1 MLGHDAVAQALVD
14 HGVDTVFGVL
24 GDGNLFIGENLQ
36 RQHEVNFVGA
46 THEAN
51 AVCMAEGWAK
61 ATGRLGVATVTH
73 GPGLTNTITALV
85 EGVKNE
91 TPMLLVAGDTPVE
104 NEQHL
109 QNLDQH
115 ALVVATG
122 AGFQPVRNVETI
134 AEDVSTAVRRAHAER
149 RPIVVNVPLNIEWDE
164 VDYEPRPALNSPPVR
179 LAPDPDQL
187 ESALGIIASSARPV
201 ILAGR
206 GAVLSGAREVLI
218 ELGDALGAP
227 LATSLLGTGFFS
239 DQPFNLGIHGTLSHE
254 VAGETLAMADC
265 LIVFGAS
272 LNSFTTDYQSLLAG
286 KRVVHVNLDPTH
298 IDRHATVAAGV
309 VGDATVVAEAMI
321 ALLKE
326 AEHQPSS
333 FRTADLEKKL
343 QEFDL
348 SDSYEDKSYD
358 GAGDPRTLTRQ
369 LDAGLPQDRQVVDDA
384 GRFMLAALTMS
395 VPNPR
400 DLVTSHGFGAI
411 GLGMSTAIG
420 AAVAHPTR
428 PTVLCIG
435 DGGYMMGGLTELS
448 TAVHLGLDLIVIV
461 YNDGSYGA
469 EHIQLVTKGMDPAAS
484 LHEWPDFCAVAESMG
499 CDTAKIAS
507 LDDIDAALEVV
518 KNRQPGRPVL
528 IEASTDPDVVSAIYG
543 HHR

>member
-36 RQHEVNFVGA
+36 RQHRVNLVGA

-91 TPMLLVAGDTPVE
+91 TPMLLVAGDTPIE

-187 ESALGIIASSARPV
+187 ESALGIIASSTRPV

-254 VAGETLAMADC
+254 IAGEALAMADC

-272 LNSFTTDYQSLLAG
+272 LNFFTTDYQSLLAG
-286 KRVVHVNLDPTH
+286 KRVVHVNLDPSH
-298 IDRHATVAAGV
+298 IDRHATVDAGV

-321 ALLKE
+321 ALLRE

-348 SDSYEDKSYD
+348 SNSYEDKSYD
-358 GAGDPRTLTRQ
+358 GAVDPRTLTRQ
-369 LDAGLPQDRQVVDDA
+369 LDAGLPQDRQVVVDA
-384 GRFMLAALTMS
+384 GRFMLDALTMS

-499 CDTAKIAS
+499 CDTAKITC

>member
-36 RQHEVNFVGA
+36 RQHRVILVGA

-91 TPMLLVAGDTPVE
+91 TPMLLVAGDTPIE

-187 ESALGIIASSARPV
+187 ESALGIIASSTRPV

-254 VAGETLAMADC
+254 IAGEALAMADC

-272 LNSFTTDYQSLLAG
+272 LNFFTTDYQSLLAG
-286 KRVVHVNLDPTH
+286 KRVVHVNLDP
-298 IDRHATVAAGV
+298 
-309 VGDATVVAEAMI
+309 
-321 ALLKE
+321 
-326 AEHQPSS
+326 S
-333 FRTADLEKKL
+333 
-343 QEFDL
+343 
-348 SDSYEDKSYD
+348 
-358 GAGDPRTLTRQ
+358 
-369 LDAGLPQDRQVVDDA
+369 
-384 GRFMLAALTMS
+384 
-395 VPNPR
+395 
-400 DLVTSHGFGAI
+400 
-411 GLGMSTAIG
+411 
-420 AAVAHPTR
+420 
-428 PTVLCIG
+428 
-435 DGGYMMGGLTELS
+435 
-448 TAVHLGLDLIVIV
+448 
-461 YNDGSYGA
+461 
-469 EHIQLVTKGMDPAAS
+469 
-484 LHEWPDFCAVAESMG
+484 
-499 CDTAKIAS
+499 
-507 LDDIDAALEVV
+507 
-518 KNRQPGRPVL
+518 
-528 IEASTDPDVVSAIYG
+528 
-543 HHR
+543 

>member
-254 VAGETLAMADC
+254 IAGETLAMADC

-272 LNSFTTDYQSLLAG
+272 LNFFTTDYQSLLAG
-286 KRVVHVNLDPTH
+286 KRVVHVNLDPSH

-358 GAGDPRTLTRQ
+358 GAVDPRTLTRQ
-369 LDAGLPQDRQVVDDA
+369 LDVGLPQDRQVVVDA
-384 GRFMLAALTMS
+384 GRFMLDALTMS

>member
-36 RQHEVNFVGA
+36 RQHDVNLVGA

-164 VDYEPRPALNSPPVR
+164 VDYEPRPTLNSPPVR

-187 ESALGIIASSARPV
+187 KSALGIIASSARPV

-272 LNSFTTDYQSLLAG
+272 LNFFTTDYQSLLAG

-358 GAGDPRTLTRQ
+358 GAVDPRTLTRQ
-369 LDAGLPQDRQVVDDA
+369 LDAGLPQDRQVVVDA
-384 GRFMLAALTMS
+384 GRFMLDALTMS

-499 CDTAKIAS
+499 CDTAKITS

>member
-36 RQHEVNFVGA
+36 RQHRVNLVGA

-187 ESALGIIASSARPV
+187 ESALGIIASSTRPV

-254 VAGETLAMADC
+254 IAGEALAMADC

-272 LNSFTTDYQSLLAG
+272 LNFFTTDYQSLLAG
-286 KRVVHVNLDPTH
+286 KRVVHVNLDPSH
-298 IDRHATVAAGV
+298 IDRHATVDAGV

-321 ALLKE
+321 ALLRE

-348 SDSYEDKSYD
+348 SNSYEDKSYD
-358 GAGDPRTLTRQ
+358 GAVDPRTLTRQ
-369 LDAGLPQDRQVVDDA
+369 LDAGLPQDRQVVVDA
-384 GRFMLAALTMS
+384 GRFMLDALTMS

-499 CDTAKIAS
+499 CDTAKITC

>member
-36 RQHEVNFVGA
+36 RQHQVNLVGA

-164 VDYEPRPALNSPPVR
+164 VDYEPRLALNSPPVR

-187 ESALGIIASSARPV
+187 ESALGIIASSTRPV

-254 VAGETLAMADC
+254 IAGETLAMADC

-272 LNSFTTDYQSLLAG
+272 LNFFTTDYQSLLTG
-286 KRVVHVNLDPTH
+286 KRVVHVNLDPSH
-298 IDRHATVAAGV
+298 IDRHATVDAGV

-321 ALLKE
+321 ALLRE

-348 SDSYEDKSYD
+348 SNSYEDKSYD
-358 GAGDPRTLTRQ
+358 GAVDPRTLTRQ
-369 LDAGLPQDRQVVDDA
+369 LDAGLPQDRQVVVDA
-384 GRFMLAALTMS
+384 GRFMLDALTMS

>member
-272 LNSFTTDYQSLLAG
+272 LNFFTTDYQSLLAG

-358 GAGDPRTLTRQ
+358 GAVDPRTLTRQ
-369 LDAGLPQDRQVVDDA
+369 LDAGLPQDRQVVVDA
-384 GRFMLAALTMS
+384 GRFMLDALTMS

-499 CDTAKIAS
+499 CDTAKITS

-518 KNRQPGRPVL
+518 KNRHPGRPVL

>member
-36 RQHEVNFVGA
+36 RQHQVNLVGA

-187 ESALGIIASSARPV
+187 ESALGIIASSTRPV

-254 VAGETLAMADC
+254 IAGETLAMADC

-272 LNSFTTDYQSLLAG
+272 LNFFTTDYQSLLTG
-286 KRVVHVNLDPTH
+286 KRVVHVNLDPSH
-298 IDRHATVAAGV
+298 IDRHATVDAGV

-321 ALLKE
+321 ALLRE

-348 SDSYEDKSYD
+348 SNSYEDKSYD
-358 GAGDPRTLTRQ
+358 GAVDPRTLTRQ
-369 LDAGLPQDRQVVDDA
+369 LDAGLPQDRQVVVDA
-384 GRFMLAALTMS
+384 GRFMLDALTMS

-499 CDTAKIAS
+499 CDTARITS

>member
-272 LNSFTTDYQSLLAG
+272 LNFFTTDYQSLLAG

-358 GAGDPRTLTRQ
+358 GAVDPRTLTRQ
-369 LDAGLPQDRQVVDDA
+369 LDAGLPQDRQVVVDA
-384 GRFMLAALTMS
+384 GRFMLDALTMS

-499 CDTAKIAS
+499 CDTAKITS

>member
-1 MLGHDAVAQALVD
+1 MV
-14 HGVDTVFGVL
+14 
-24 GDGNLFIGENLQ
+24 
-36 RQHEVNFVGA
+36 
-46 THEAN
+46 
-51 AVCMAEGWAK
+51 
-61 ATGRLGVATVTH
+61 RLG
-73 GPGLTNTITALV
+73 
-85 EGVKNE
+85 E
-91 TPMLLVAGDTPVE
+91 
-104 NEQHL
+104 
-109 QNLDQH
+109 
-115 ALVVATG
+115 
-122 AGFQPVRNVETI
+122 
-134 AEDVSTAVRRAHAER
+134 
-149 RPIVVNVPLNIEWDE
+149 
-164 VDYEPRPALNSPPVR
+164 
-179 LAPDPDQL
+179 
-187 ESALGIIASSARPV
+187 
-201 ILAGR
+201 
-206 GAVLSGAREVLI
+206 
-218 ELGDALGAP
+218 ALGAP
-227 LATSLLGTGFFS
+227 LATSLLGTGYFEGE
-239 DQPFNLGIHGTLSHE
+239 PFNLGIHGTLSHE
-254 VAGETLAMADC
+254 IAGETLAMADC

-272 LNSFTTDYQSLLAG
+272 LNFFTTAYQSMLAG
-286 KRVVHVNLDPTH
+286 KRVVHVNLDPSH

-358 GAGDPRTLTRQ
+358 GAVDPRTLTRQ
-369 LDAGLPQDRQVVDDA
+369 LDVGLPQDRQIVVDA
-384 GRFMLAALTMS
+384 GRFMLDALTMS

-448 TAVHLGLDLIVIV
+448 TAVPLGLDLIVIV

>member
-164 VDYEPRPALNSPPVR
+164 VDYEQRPALNSPPVR

-272 LNSFTTDYQSLLAG
+272 LNFFTTDYQSLLAG

-358 GAGDPRTLTRQ
+358 GAVDPRTLTRQ
-369 LDAGLPQDRQVVDDA
+369 LDAGLPQDRQVVVDA
-384 GRFMLAALTMS
+384 GRFMLDALTMS

>member
-36 RQHEVNFVGA
+36 RQHQVNLVGA

-164 VDYEPRPALNSPPVR
+164 VDYEPRLALNSPPVR

-187 ESALGIIASSARPV
+187 ESALGIIASSTRPV

-254 VAGETLAMADC
+254 IAGETLAMADC

-272 LNSFTTDYQSLLAG
+272 LNFFTTDYQSLLTG
-286 KRVVHVNLDPTH
+286 KRVVHVNLDPSH
-298 IDRHATVAAGV
+298 IDRHATVDAGV

-321 ALLKE
+321 ALLRE

-348 SDSYEDKSYD
+348 SNSYEDKSYD
-358 GAGDPRTLTRQ
+358 GAVDPRTLTRQ
-369 LDAGLPQDRQVVDDA
+369 LDAGLPQDRQVVVDA
-384 GRFMLAALTMS
+384 GRFMLDALTMS

-499 CDTAKIAS
+499 CDTAKITS

>member
-14 HGVDTVFGVL
+14 HGVDTVFAVL

-36 RQHEVNFVGA
+36 RQHGTNLIGA

-61 ATGRLGVATVTH
+61 ASGKLGVASVTH

-91 TPMLLVAGDTPVE
+91 TPMLVVAGDTPVE

-115 ALVVATG
+115 ALVTASG
-122 AGFQPVRNVETI
+122 AGFQPVRNAETI
-134 AEDVSTAVRRAHAER
+134 AEDVSTAIRRAHSER
-149 RPIVVNVPLNIEWDE
+149 RPIVLNVPLNIEWDE
-164 VDYEPRPALNSPPVR
+164 VEYVSRPPLNPSPVR

-187 ESALGIIASSARPV
+187 DTALGIIASSTRPL

-206 GAVLSGAREVLI
+206 GAVKSGAKDALLR
-218 ELGDALGAP
+218 LGETLGAP
-227 LATSLLGTGFFS
+227 LATSLLGTGYFEGE
-239 DQPFNLGIHGTLSHE
+239 PFNLGIHGTLSHE
-254 VAGETLAMADC
+254 VAGETLAIADC
-265 LIVFGAS
+265 VIAFGAS
-272 LNSFTTDYQSLLAG
+272 LNFFTTDYQTLLAG
-286 KRVVHVNLDPTH
+286 KRVVHVDIDARH
-298 IDRHATVAAGV
+298 IDRHVTVDAGV
-309 VGDATVVAEAMI
+309 VGDAAVVASAMND
-321 ALLKE
+321 LLNE
-326 AEHQPSS
+326 AEHKASS
-333 FRTADLEKKL
+333 FRTNELKSRLEA
-343 QEFDL
+343 FDPAQAF
-348 SDSYEDKSYD
+348 EDKSYQ
-358 GAGDPRTLTRQ
+358 GAVDPRTLTRR
-369 LDAGLPQDRQVVDDA
+369 LEAGLPKERQVVVDA
-384 GRFMLAALTMS
+384 GRFMLDALTMS
-395 VPNPR
+395 VPKPEN
-400 DLVTSHGFGAI
+400 LVTSHGFGAI

-420 AAVAHPTR
+420 AAVAR
-428 PTVLCIG
+428 PTLPTIVCIG

-469 EHIQLVTKGMDPAAS
+469 EHIQLVTKGMDPTAS

-499 CDTAKIAS
+499 CQTMRIES
-507 LDDIDAALEVV
+507 LDDIDAAIDVV
-518 KNRQPGRPVL
+518 KNRTPGRSVL
-528 IEASTDPDVVSAIYG
+528 IEARTDPDVVSTIYG

>member
-149 RPIVVNVPLNIEWDE
+149 RPIVVNVPLNIEWEE

-227 LATSLLGTGFFS
+227 LATSLLGTGVFS

-272 LNSFTTDYQSLLAG
+272 LNFFTTDYQSLLAG

-358 GAGDPRTLTRQ
+358 GAVDPRTLTRQ
-369 LDAGLPQDRQVVDDA
+369 LDAGLPQDRQVVVNA
-384 GRFMLAALTMS
+384 GRFMLDALTMS

-448 TAVHLGLDLIVIV
+448 TAVHLGLDLIVVV

-499 CDTAKIAS
+499 CDTAKITS

-518 KNRQPGRPVL
+518 KNRHPGRPVL
-528 IEASTDPDVVSAIYG
+528 IEASTDPDLVSAIYG

>member
-36 RQHEVNFVGA
+36 RQHDVNLVGA

-272 LNSFTTDYQSLLAG
+272 LNFFTTDYQSLLAG
-286 KRVVHVNLDPTH
+286 KRVVHVNLDPSH

-358 GAGDPRTLTRQ
+358 GAVDPRTLTRQ
-369 LDAGLPQDRQVVDDA
+369 LDAGLPQDRQVVVDA
-384 GRFMLAALTMS
+384 GRFMLDALTMS